1 LKEPKVKLVNITR
14 LFKTRWQT
22 ITALKDANIEIYE
35 GDFVSLVGP
44 SGCGKST
51 LIRIIDDIIKPTS
64 GQVFID
70 GVETGERRIPKETI
84 KKIGFIFQKPNLFPW
99 LTIRQNIQLPLKIF
113 GLEDKKL
120 QMNLESLLEMTN
132 LNESLD
138 QYPLEISGGMMQKAG
153 VIRAMVYDPEI
164 LLMDEPFGELDELT
178 RENLDL
184 DLLEIWAKTKKTIIF
199 ITHNIEEAILLA
211 SKIYVM
217 GTNPGRIIAE
227 LNIDLP
233 RPRTLDMIAH
243 EKFISYEKEITDL
256 IGLIDLDKIK

>member
-1 LKEPKVKLVNITR
+1 LKETKVKLVHITK

-22 ITALKDANIEIYE
+22 ITALKDANIEVNE
-35 GDFVSLVGP
+35 GEFVSLVGP

-51 LIRIIDDIIKPTS
+51 VMRIIDDIIKPTS

-70 GVETGERRIPKETI
+70 GVETGKKRIPKETI

-99 LTIRQNIQLPLKIF
+99 LTVRQNIQLPLKIF
-113 GLEDKKL
+113 GLNDKKW
-120 QMNLESLLEMTN
+120 QMNIESLLEMTN
-132 LNESLD
+132 LKEYAD
-138 QYPLEISGGMMQKAG
+138 KYPLDISGGMMQKAG

-184 DLLEIWAKTKKTIIF
+184 DLLEIWLKTKKTIIF

-211 SKIYVM
+211 SKVYVM
-217 GTNPGRIIAE
+217 GTNPGRVIAE
-227 LNIDLP
+227 LAIDLP
-233 RPRTLDMIAH
+233 RPRTLDMIAS
-243 EKFISYEKEITDL
+243 EKFINYEKEITDQ
-256 IGLIDLDKIK
+256 IGLIDLNKIK